1 MVTAKSRFNLSSPQL
16 SHYSLLDADGVDATD
31 GEKFWEACELQRLDL
46 SFNQIA
52 QLPCEV

>member
-1 MVTAKSRFNLSSPQL
+1 MHLGT
-16 SHYSLLDADGVDATD
+16 DGVDATD

-52 QLPCEV
+52 ELPAEVQYTTSYKLNCSI

>member
-1 MVTAKSRFNLSSPQL
+1 MG
-16 SHYSLLDADGVDATD
+16 ADGVDAAD

-52 QLPCEV
+52 LLPAEVRAWAAVACNVD